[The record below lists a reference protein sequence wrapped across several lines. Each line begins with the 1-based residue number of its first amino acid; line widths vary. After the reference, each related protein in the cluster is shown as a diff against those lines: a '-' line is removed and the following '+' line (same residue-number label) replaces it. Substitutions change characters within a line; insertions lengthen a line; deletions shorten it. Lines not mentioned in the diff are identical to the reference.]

1 MVVRRVREVRV
12 EIDLWCDHHGKPT
25 RATVTR
31 TLTIDRSRP
40 KSLDLCDA
48 CDGAHVQWLA
58 ALLKKAGI
66 DPDPNTQAEPETCP
80 VEDCGEVLR
89 NRRSLAAHIRAAH
102 KRSIKEF
109 TGKGKP
115 LPASSRL
122 RTADGGTVHLGRSA

>member
-1 MVVRRVREVRV
+1 MREVRV

-31 TLTIDRSRP
+31 TITIDKSKP

-58 ALLKKAGI
+58 ALLRERGI
-66 DPDPNTQAEPETCP
+66 DPDPNTRTREDPQPCP
-80 VEDCGEVLR
+80 IEDCGEVPR

-109 TGKGKP
+109 TGKGQP
-115 LPASSRL
+115 LTPTRV
-122 RTADGGTVHLGRSA
+122 RTSDGGTIHLGKTA